1 MDFQTL
7 VGKAISDEKFA
18 QALVSDPETALKQAG
33 IQPTPEM
40 LEALKGVDAA
50 AIKRLAQA
58 FGDQKAAAA

>member
-7 VGKAISDEKFA
+7 IGKAMSDEAFA
-18 QALVSDPETALKQAG
+18 RALINNPEKALKEAG

-50 AIKRLAQA
+50 SFQKLAQA
-58 FGDQKAAAA
+58 FGDAKAAAV

>member
-18 QALVSDPETALKQAG
+18 QALVSDPEKALKAAG

-40 LEALKGVDAA
+40 LEALRGVDAA
-50 AIKRLAQA
+50 AIRRLAQA
-58 FGDQKAAAA
+58 FGDNKAGTL